1 MSSQSWEGNLAAG
14 SLPAFSSIIRSFFF
28 LTTSSVSKAWNWQKS
43 LFRHSA
49 KELRGLFQKKLSAV
63 RGHLCSGLNSSTG
76 TGLTSRLGLA
86 TRTQPPRAHHR
97 SPPGL
102 SFLSFPVDP
111 FLPPTGHLGERRRQR
126 EGLGS
131 GFGFSPLIFLS

>member
-1 MSSQSWEGNLAAG
+1 MAAG

-86 TRTQPPRAHHR
+86 TPNPATSSTSPVSSRPQFPQLSSGSIPTSYRASR
-97 SPPGL
+97 GAEKAK
-102 SFLSFPVDP
+102 
-111 FLPPTGHLGERRRQR
+111 GR
-126 EGLGS
+126 S
-131 GFGFSPLIFLS
+131 GFWV